1 MKLPGTYVEY
11 RCYKSKTEVGNCR
24 GRIFDE
30 IGTEIVILKIV
41 TDPECSC
48 SDYKI
53 LQRGLGSLGNKHFDN
68 VMKDE
73 PDGTTKTNTNKMIC
87 CMVKE
92 TSIDTSTHVAR
103 SDLRTKIN
111 NRTKYRKK
119 VERETS
125 LIQIPF
131 LGHLMDF
138 KQKHTFHVPNIVPT
152 DLGSEADLELYGT
165 RLYRKDQLP
174 VVLSDENKSQE
185 PDKQAYRSMICLDGN
200 KNEDETC
207 ISSSENRLYKR
218 IKELQ
223 QQKTNSPHI
232 PAYAETT
239 VISSLALLWNL
250 KECEKLGYEV
260 SGSADGAANMVAND
274 LKFLNFGCFSVNE
287 KGIRSFR
294 PFIYVLCPSESE
306 LYFSIGIVT
315 LLKYARQLFGIRDFN
330 FKGLLVSDHAGA
342 FVNVYNCAFPEST
355 VGQCYPHLVRKF
367 LTGKGK

>member
-1 MKLPGTYVEY
+1 M
-11 RCYKSKTEVGNCR
+11 
-24 GRIFDE
+24 
-30 IGTEIVILKIV
+30 

-53 LQRGLGSLGNKHFDN
+53 LQRGLGALGNKHFDN

-87 CMVKE
+87 RMVKE

-103 SDLRTKIN
+103 SDLRTKIK

-165 RLYRKDQLP
+165 TLYRKDKLP

-185 PDKQAYRSMICLDGN
+185 PNKQA
-200 KNEDETC
+200 
-207 ISSSENRLYKR
+207 
-218 IKELQ
+218 
-223 QQKTNSPHI
+223 
-232 PAYAETT
+232 
-239 VISSLALLWNL
+239 
-250 KECEKLGYEV
+250 
-260 SGSADGAANMVAND
+260 
-274 LKFLNFGCFSVNE
+274 
-287 KGIRSFR
+287 
-294 PFIYVLCPSESE
+294 
-306 LYFSIGIVT
+306 
-315 LLKYARQLFGIRDFN
+315 
-330 FKGLLVSDHAGA
+330 
-342 FVNVYNCAFPEST
+342 
-355 VGQCYPHLVRKF
+355 
-367 LTGKGK
+367 